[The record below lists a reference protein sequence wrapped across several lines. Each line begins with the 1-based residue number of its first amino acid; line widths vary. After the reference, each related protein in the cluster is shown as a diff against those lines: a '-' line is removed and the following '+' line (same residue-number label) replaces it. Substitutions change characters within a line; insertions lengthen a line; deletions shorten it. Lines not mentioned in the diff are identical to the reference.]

1 MVVWVVCSVGR
12 VVWVRLRLWRCIE
25 ECLCDHVLVLV
36 QCVFAKQTQHKHT
49 ATHTSATC
57 NTLTARANAPAS
69 SSASHA
75 PTQLGGCVH
84 RNVESWWGTTSPP
97 IRGCLKMYLF

>member
-1 MVVWVVCSVGR
+1 MRPRVGVGLVCV
-12 VVWVRLRLWRCIE
+12 CK
-25 ECLCDHVLVLV
+25 
-36 QCVFAKQTQHKHT
+36 ANPAQTHGNTHKRNLQH
-49 ATHTSATC
+49 ARSA
-57 NTLTARANAPAS
+57 RAPAS

-97 IRGCLKMYLF
+97 IRGCLKMYLFYKMMMLLLVG